1 MDIKPQ
7 IAVLKDS
14 ATTETTSKLIDLA
27 RRLNLPLIDAAD
39 ENFSHILTIRGTR
52 LELHT
57 LTRPKIHPLSVDFLS
72 GPAYYR
78 FIHDRR
84 INQPL
89 ARAAGI
95 KRGYRP
101 SLLDGTAGFGEDGFV
116 LASLGCMVTMI
127 ERSPVIW
134 ALLADAIS
142 RSRENKAIET
152 IFDRQVT
159 LKLADTIDYLSSTAD
174 IYDTV
179 FLDPM
184 YPSTPGSPLN
194 KQKMRTL
201 RELVGD
207 DRDGSKLLTAALQ
220 GARKRVAV
228 KRPIRATPLDDRKPS
243 FTITAKSSRYD
254 VYLTPYL

>member
-7 IAVLKDS
+7 IAVLRDS
-14 ATTETTSKLIDLA
+14 PTAETTGELIDLA
-27 RRLNLPLIDAAD
+27 RCLNLPLIDAPD
-39 ENFSHILTIRGTR
+39 TTFSHFLTIRNAR

-57 LTRPKIHPLSVDFLS
+57 LSTPKRSPLSVDFLS
-72 GPAYYR
+72 GPAFYR
-78 FIHDRR
+78 FLHDRR

-89 ARAAGI
+89 ARAVGI

-101 SLLDGTAGFGEDGFV
+101 TVLDGTAGFGEDGFV

-134 ALLADAIS
+134 ALLTDAIS
-142 RSRENKAIET
+142 RSKENQAIET
-152 IFDRQVT
+152 IFNRQVT
-159 LKLADTIDYLSSTAD
+159 LKLADTSDYLSSTAD
-174 IYDTV
+174 IHDTV

-184 YPSTPGSPLN
+184 YPSTPKSPLN
-194 KQKMRTL
+194 KQRMRTL

-207 DRDGSKLLTAALQ
+207 DRDGSKLLTAALK

-228 KRPIRATPLDDRKPS
+228 KRPIRAVTLDDRKPT
-243 FTITAKSSRYD
+243 FTITGKSSRYD
-254 VYLTPYL
+254 VYLIPYL

>member
-7 IAVLKDS
+7 IAVLNDS
-14 ATTETTSKLIDLA
+14 ATSETTAVLLDLA
-27 RRLNLPLIDAAD
+27 RRLNLPLIDATD
-39 ENFSHILTIRGTR
+39 EDFSYFLTIREAR
-52 LELHT
+52 LELHS
-57 LTRPKIHPLSVDFLS
+57 LTTPKRSPLWVDFLS

-78 FIHDRR
+78 FLHDRR

-101 SLLDGTAGFGEDGFV
+101 AVLDGTAGFGEDGFV
-116 LASLGCMVTMI
+116 LASLGCTVKMI

-142 RSRENKAIET
+142 RARENAT
-152 IFDRQVT
+152 IGSIFNRNIT
-159 LKLADTIDYLSSTAD
+159 LELADTIDYLSSTAD
-174 IYDTV
+174 VHDTV

-184 YPSTPGSPLN
+184 YPTTPRSPLN
-194 KQKMRTL
+194 KQRMRTL

-207 DRDGSKLLTAALQ
+207 DRDGSELLTAALK

-228 KRPIRATPLDDRKPS
+228 KRPIRAVALDDRKPT

-254 VYLTPYL
+254 VYLIPYL

>member
-14 ATTETTSKLIDLA
+14 TTTGTTAELIDLA
-27 RRLNLPLIDAAD
+27 RRLNLPLINTPDP
-39 ENFSHILTIRGTR
+39 NFSHVLTFCEAR

-57 LTRPKIHPLSVDFLS
+57 LTTAKRSPLSVDFLS

-84 INQPL
+84 ISQPL
-89 ARAAGI
+89 AKAVGI

-101 SLLDGTAGFGEDGFV
+101 KVLDGTAGFGEDGFV
-116 LASLGCMVTMI
+116 LASLGCTVTMI
-127 ERSPVIW
+127 ERSPIIW
-134 ALLADAIS
+134 ALLADAVT
-142 RSRENKAIET
+142 RSMNNQAIGA
-152 IFDRQVT
+152 IFNRNVT
-159 LKLADTIDYLSSTAD
+159 LKLADTIDYLSSSSN
-174 IYDTV
+174 IHDTV

-184 YPSTPGSPLN
+184 YPSLPKSSLN
-194 KQKMRTL
+194 KQRMRTL

-207 DRDGSKLLTAALQ
+207 DHDGSELLNVALK

-228 KRPIRATPLDDRKPS
+228 KRPIRAVTLDDRKPT
-243 FTITAKSSRYD
+243 FTIPAKSSRYD
-254 VYLTPYL
+254 IYLIPYL